1 MAFSQI
7 EQWCFSQ
14 MRHPMLFNWS
24 RQLTNNSLSH
34 PTYQLIYLH
43 TYPPTMLQTY
53 LIILLLFPTY
63 HPTFLFINLF
73 AYILINLLLSTYHP
87 TYLFAN
93 LFTYIPTYFVL
104 PTYILPI
111 SHLPFYI
118 LTYLPIYKYLPT
130 YF

>member
-1 MAFSQI
+1 
-7 EQWCFSQ
+7 
-14 MRHPMLFNWS
+14 MLFNWS
-24 RQLTNNSLSH
+24 RQLTNNNLNH

-43 TYPPTMLQTY
+43 TYPPTILQTY
-53 LIILLLFPTY
+53 LITLLLLPTY

-73 AYILINLLLSTYHP
+73 TYILTNLLLSTYHP

-118 LTYLPIYKYLPT
+118 LTYLPTPLPT
-130 YF
+130 KHHASYLLIT